1 MKSMANISATP
12 SAAILPVYLS
22 EICHPSWRALIVGL
36 SYQVGA
42 ALSSP
47 TTQVVNILGERYH
60 TNITKASGAV
70 VRVEAYGPIMA
81 IVTSIAAVVTVAILA
96 FGPERLGSHFENA
109 PVAAEDM
116 SEASFEAKKASS
128 TKGEGSDAG
137 SGRNSIQTSD
147 VGERNKEQ
155 QREEQR
161 A

>member
-1 MKSMANISATP
+1 M
-12 SAAILPVYLS
+12 
-22 EICHPSWRALIVGL
+22 
-36 SYQVGA
+36 
-42 ALSSP
+42 
-47 TTQVVNILGERYH
+47 VNILGERYH
-60 TNITKASGAV
+60 TTVTKADGSK
-70 VRVEAYGPIMA
+70 VRVEAFGPIMA
-81 IVTSIAAVVTVAILA
+81 IVSSIAVVIVIVILA
-96 FGPERLGSHFENA
+96 FGPERLGSHFEEA
-109 PVAAEDM
+109 PLAAEDM